1 MLIKSII
8 QHGFFISFYNY
19 YQYFGSFVEYS
30 LQIFDDML
38 VIDKHRVADWMLLS
52 YLAEQRQLHEKIVLF
67 EKKYRQTFNE
77 FKSKTNQKEN
87 ENFLEWDDLIE
98 WQAYTDF
105 YTNITK
111 TINDI
116 KSGNFQVA

>member
-1 MLIKSII
+1 
-8 QHGFFISFYNY
+8 
-19 YQYFGSFVEYS
+19 
-30 LQIFDDML
+30 ML

-52 YLAEQRQLHEKIVLF
+52 HLAEQRQLHEKIVLY
-67 EKKYRQTFNE
+67 EKKYKQTFIE
-77 FKSKTNQKEN
+77 FKNNTNQKEG
-87 ENFLEWDDLIE
+87 EDFQEWDDLIE